1 MTRTRPTKT
10 GPKAAVH
17 IRAAEGA
24 HRGGE
29 WGGSVSGEALN
40 SDCLILYV
48 ATDEVGGG
56 PDWHLHPYDEIFII
70 TEGRA
75 QFTVGTE
82 NFVAEAGDTVM
93 GPAAVPHKYKNLGPG
108 RLRSI
113 DIHLSREWIQTDLE
127 DPEG

>member
-1 MTRTRPTKT
+1 MTGTRPKKNA
-10 GPKAAVH
+10 PKAPVH
-17 IRAAEGA
+17 IPAAEGA
-24 HRGGE
+24 HRGKE
-29 WGGSVSGEALN
+29 WGGSVSGDALN

-48 ATDEVGGG
+48 SHDEVGAG
-56 PDWHLHPYDEIFII
+56 PDWHLHPYDEVFII

-75 QFTVGTE
+75 QFTVGDK

-93 GPAAVPHKYKNLGPG
+93 GPATVPHKYKNLGPG

-113 DIHLSREWIQTDLE
+113 DIHLSQQWIQTDLE